1 MQIVR
6 VALDIPLSTVFDYF
20 LAENLTVVAGQ
31 RVVVPFGRKQV
42 VGVVMEVGANTELSV
57 TKIKEVVQILEDVA
71 PMPEEKQMPNF
82 PSSKAAILFCKALR
96 VGLAPRA

>member
-20 LAENLTVVAGQ
+20 LAENLRVVAGQ

-42 VGVVMEVGANTELSV
+42 VGVVMEVGANTELSAS
-57 TKIKEVVQILEDVA
+57 KIKEVAQILEDVA
-71 PMPEEKQMPNF
+71 PMPEELLK
-82 PSSKAAILFCKALR
+82 LL
-96 VGLAPRA
+96 LL